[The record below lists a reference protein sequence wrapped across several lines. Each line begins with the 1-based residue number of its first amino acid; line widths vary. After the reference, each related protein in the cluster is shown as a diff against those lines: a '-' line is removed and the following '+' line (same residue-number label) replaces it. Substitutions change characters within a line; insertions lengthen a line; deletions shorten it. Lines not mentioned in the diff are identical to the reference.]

1 MTTVAQTARVS
12 TWNPPKRQ
20 PLVLITTVIVAIVA
34 VLAVLDA
41 WNLWPFGRS
50 AEITDNAYVHGRTT
64 VIAPQVSGY
73 VVAVPVTDYAFVQA
87 GQILARIDDSIYR
100 ARVAQARANLAA
112 AEATLANN
120 QQARASDVAS
130 LESQAATLVRAKAD
144 MARVSD
150 LVMDGSVS
158 VRERDQTK
166 ATLTQAEA
174 AVDVAQQNIRTVDV
188 GRGGLAAQVAAA
200 RAQLDAALI
209 DLAHSVV
216 RAPESGQLGEI
227 GVRLGQFVTN
237 GTQLMSLV
245 PPDRWIIADYKEAQT
260 AHMAVGQ
267 PVTFTVDALGGTQL
281 KGHVERLSPAT
292 GLEFAVLKPDN
303 ATGNFIKVPQRIGV
317 RIAIDTGQSASARLR
332 PGMSVVTCVDTGG
345 RS

>member
-1 MTTVAQTARVS
+1 MTTIPQTATRS
-12 TWNPPKRQ
+12 TWNPPKRR
-20 PLVLITTVIVAIVA
+20 PLAMIIAVVVAIVA
-34 VLAVLDA
+34 VLAILDA
-41 WNLWPFGRS
+41 WNLWPFGG
-50 AEITDNAYVHGRTT
+50 AVETTDNAYVHGRTT

-73 VVAVPVTDYAFVQA
+73 VVAVSVTDYAYVRA
-87 GQILARIDDSIYR
+87 GQILARIDDSTYR
-100 ARVAQARANLAA
+100 ARVEQAQANLAA
-112 AEATLANN
+112 AEATLANSR
-120 QQARASDVAS
+120 QARASGVAS
-130 LESQAATLVRAKAD
+130 LASQAATLVRAKAD
-144 MARVSD
+144 MARVDD
-150 LVMDGSVS
+150 LVTDGSVS

-166 ATLTQAEA
+166 ATLAQAEA
-174 AVDVAQQNIRTVDV
+174 AVGVAQQNIRTVDV

-200 RAQLDAALI
+200 KAQLDAALI
-209 DLAHSVV
+209 DLGHTVV

-260 AHMAVGQ
+260 THMVVGQ
-267 PVTFTVDALGGTQL
+267 PVAFSVDALGGARL

-317 RIAIDTGQSASARLR
+317 RIAIDIGQSDTARLR
-332 PGMSVVTCVDTGG
+332 PGMSVVTHVDTGE

>member
-1 MTTVAQTARVS
+1 MTTIDRSPAQS
-12 TWNPPKRQ
+12 MWHPPKLQ
-20 PLVLITTVIVAIVA
+20 TKTIAVVAALGIVA

-41 WNLWPFGRS
+41 WDLWPFAGGV
-50 AEITDNAYVHGRTT
+50 ETTDDAYIHGRTT

-73 VVAVPVTDYAFVQA
+73 VVAVPVSDYAHVRA
-87 GQILARIDDSIYR
+87 GQILARIDDSSYR
-100 ARVAQARANLAA
+100 TRVEQARANLVA
-112 AEATLANN
+112 AEANLANN
-120 QQARASDVAS
+120 QQARASGVAS

-144 MARVSD
+144 MARVDD
-150 LVMDGSVS
+150 LVQDGSVS

-166 ATLTQAEA
+166 ATLAQAAA
-174 AVDVAQQNIRTVDV
+174 AVDVARQNVRTVDV
-188 GRGGLAAQVAAA
+188 GRGGLSAQVEGA

-209 DLAHSVV
+209 DLGHTVI

-237 GTQLMSLV
+237 GTQLMSLEPV
-245 PPDRWIIADYKEAQT
+245 DRWIIADYKEAQT

-267 PVTFTVDALGGTQL
+267 PVTFTVDALDGARL
-281 KGHVERLSPAT
+281 KGHVELLSPAT

-317 RIAIDTGQSASARLR
+317 RIAIDPGQAEAARLR
-332 PGMSVVTCVDTGG
+332 PGMSVVTRVDTEGG
-345 RS
+345 P